1 MLGGGPLRCEA
12 YYNDPTSQ
20 PRMLLRGEMKSEC
33 MRYVHHVKLVKKP
46 SKLAFCFCIRVDVLS
61 SSHKHICPAAS
72 TASSADEVLLAA
84 SCLLS
89 RKLLLILSQPL
100 YASCIICYCMLSL
113 GHELCHIGT
122 HTSKKEH
129 QLFTKLLPTLLLFS
143 PQCWKITEK
152 VSFNILASI
161 WKPKVCGQTVLLGQ
175 F

>member
-1 MLGGGPLRCEA
+1 MHEICASRQAC
-12 YYNDPTSQ
+12 
-20 PRMLLRGEMKSEC
+20 
-33 MRYVHHVKLVKKP
+33 KKP

-129 QLFTKLLPTLLLFS
+129 QLFTKLLATLTLHSARCL
-143 PQCWKITEK
+143 KITEK
-152 VSFNILASI
+152 VSFNTASEASYVYVLSGQKLIKNAKNGPILRVFFKSEA
-161 WKPKVCGQTVLLGQ
+161 
-175 F
+175 